1 MSDLNRIVLQA
12 ETLQQIVE
20 DKAQKTYHT
29 KLSQLINTAGFVTA
43 NDTVN
48 HAVTADSTEAITGS
62 SGASAGTYG
71 QPTDVTIGGTE
82 SGTVTIPYFT
92 VNAQGIITSVT
103 QRTLNVSTLAV
114 TAPMIRIVDAVS
126 VVIIV
131 DILDAVNHHRI

>member
-1 MSDLNRIVLQA
+1 MSDLNRIVLQN

-20 DKAQKTYHT
+20 DKAEKTYHT

-48 HAVTADSTEAITGS
+48 HAVTADATEAITGS

-71 QPTDVTIGGTE
+71 QPTDVTIGGTK
-82 SGTVTIPYFT
+82 SGTVIIPYFT

-103 QRTLNVSTLAV
+103 QRTLSVSNTCSNC
-114 TAPMIRIVDAVS
+114 THTMYSRCGQCGDHSRHSRCGESP
-126 VVIIV
+126 
-131 DILDAVNHHRI
+131 